1 MREVLSEVLAVM
13 KGNKM
18 RIALTGFSI
27 AWGIFIFIV
36 LISAGRGLING
47 MKLNFRA
54 YNVGIVTL
62 YPHETSQPFEGRSKG
77 RTIRLYEEDAAA
89 LDNLFGDTVVQVIPV
104 VSHAVQAR
112 RGKEYTNTVVDGYT
126 PGYAVASNTYILEGR
141 DINDLDIRMQRK
153 VCVIP
158 NGLRNALFSDDTRS
172 AVGNVLQI
180 DGINFQ
186 IVGIYEPLLQSN
198 PTRTIVAPLS
208 TVKEI
213 WCPEGELSRI
223 SIQTNHLTTAELNK
237 QFNAH
242 IIACLGA
249 RKGFAPTD
257 KHAIKILNY
266 YELPVLVNNIMM
278 ALSIFVLVV
287 GLATLLSG
295 ITGVSNIMHIAIRE
309 RTQELGIR
317 RAIGAKPRQIVVLVL
332 AESVIICLLFG
343 YVGMFLGIELMEL
356 VARVITMTGYSEMF
370 NNPTV
375 SLTYVLAVTD
385 IMVVAGLVAG
395 YIPAKQAIRN
405 KTVEAI
411 ASHQTIKVRRG
422 QRLMTAFGVFW
433 GIVILILLIG
443 SGIGLDNGI
452 MDKVKTIPPNEMW
465 IWPTKTSMAYKG
477 FGRDR
482 KWQLNARDEALI
494 RERFG
499 KHVISF
505 SAVNFAGYQNV
516 VQGEQT
522 YQYQVTGVLPG
533 FVNELPQRLTAGRFI
548 NDIDMREKRKICVIG
563 DHVANVLFGDHE
575 EALGQ
580 MLKVNGM
587 PVTVVG
593 VTHCTNH
600 QVRIGID
607 LSESVLIPLPTQQAA
622 YGRGDEIDLCSVI
635 MDETIPLDKEK
646 ERVLAIVKENHA
658 IHPDDHLAMTVS
670 VVSDQAKM
678 FDNLFIGTR
687 ILIWIVGLGT
697 LIAGLIGIS
706 NIMLVTVRERT
717 QEIGIRRA
725 IGAKPFDVFKGIMQ
739 ETLMLTLIAGLVG
752 LCTAVWL
759 LDALAGLLPQG
770 DDAVF
775 TRPTIPFWTAIGALF
790 ILVAGGLLAGWIPA
804 QRAVAIKPIDALRE
818 E

>member
-1 MREVLSEVLAVM
+1 
-13 KGNKM
+13 
-18 RIALTGFSI
+18 
-27 AWGIFIFIV
+27 
-36 LISAGRGLING
+36 
-47 MKLNFRA
+47 
-54 YNVGIVTL
+54 
-62 YPHETSQPFEGRSKG
+62 
-77 RTIRLYEEDAAA
+77 
-89 LDNLFGDTVVQVIPV
+89 
-104 VSHAVQAR
+104 
-112 RGKEYTNTVVDGYT
+112 
-126 PGYAVASNTYILEGR
+126 
-141 DINDLDIRMQRK
+141 
-153 VCVIP
+153 
-158 NGLRNALFSDDTRS
+158 
-172 AVGNVLQI
+172 
-180 DGINFQ
+180 
-186 IVGIYEPLLQSN
+186 
-198 PTRTIVAPLS
+198 
-208 TVKEI
+208 
-213 WCPEGELSRI
+213 
-223 SIQTNHLTTAELNK
+223 
-237 QFNAH
+237 
-242 IIACLGA
+242 
-249 RKGFAPTD
+249 
-257 KHAIKILNY
+257 
-266 YELPVLVNNIMM
+266 
-278 ALSIFVLVV
+278 
-287 GLATLLSG
+287 
-295 ITGVSNIMHIAIRE
+295 
-309 RTQELGIR
+309 
-317 RAIGAKPRQIVVLVL
+317 
-332 AESVIICLLFG
+332 
-343 YVGMFLGIELMEL
+343 MFLGIELMEL
-356 VARVITMTGYSEMF
+356 MARVITMTGYSEMF

-375 SLTYVLAVTD
+375 SLTYVLAVTG
-385 IMVVAGLVAG
+385 IMVLAGLVAG

-443 SGIGLDNGI
+443 SGMGLDNGI
-452 MDKVKTIPPNEMW
+452 IDKVKTIPPNEMW

-482 KWQLNARDEALI
+482 KWLLNARDESLI

-522 YQYQVTGVLPG
+522 YQYQVTGVLPE

-548 NDIDMREKRKICVIG
+548 NDIDMREKRKVCVIG
-563 DHVANVLFGDHE
+563 DHVADVLFGGHE

-607 LSESVLIPLPTQQAA
+607 LSESVLMPLPTQQAA

-646 ERVLAIVKENHA
+646 ERVLSIVKENHA
-658 IHPDDHLAMTVS
+658 IHPDDHLAMTVT

-678 FDNLFIGTR
+678 FENLFIGSR
-687 ILIWIVGLGT
+687 ILVWIVGIGT

-725 IGAKPFDVFKGIMQ
+725 IGAKPIDVFKGIMQ
-739 ETLMLTLIAGLVG
+739 ETLMLTLSAGLAG

-759 LDALAGLLPQG
+759 LNALAGLLPQG

-775 TRPTIPFWTAIGALF
+775 ARPTIPFWTAIGALF

>member
-36 LISAGRGLING
+36 LISAGRGLLNG
-47 MKLNFRA
+47 MRLNFRT

-62 YPHETSQPFEGRSKG
+62 YPRETSQPFEGQSKG
-77 RTIRLYEEDAAA
+77 RAIRLYEADAAA
-89 LDNLFGDTVVQVIPV
+89 LDSVFGDTVVQVIPV
-104 VSHAVQAR
+104 VSHTVQAR

-126 PGYAVASNTYILEGR
+126 PGYAVAPNTYIVEGR

-158 NGLRNALFSDDTRS
+158 NSLRNAFFRDDTQS
-172 AVGNVLQI
+172 AVGNRLQL

-186 IVGIYEPLLQSN
+186 IVGIYEPALQSN
-198 PTRTIVAPLS
+198 PTRVIVAPLS
-208 TVKEI
+208 TVKRI
-213 WCPEGELSRI
+213 WCPEGELSRL
-223 SIQTNHLTTAELNK
+223 SLQTDHLTTAALNK
-237 QFNAH
+237 QFNDH
-242 IIACLGA
+242 LLHCLST

-257 KHAIKILNY
+257 KHAIKIKNR
-266 YELPVLVNNIMM
+266 YELPVLVSNTMTAIS
-278 ALSIFVLVV
+278 LFVLIV

-295 ITGVSNIMHIAIRE
+295 ITGVSNIMHIAVRE

-317 RAIGAKPRQIVVLVL
+317 RAMGAKAHQIVVLVL
-332 AESVIICLLFG
+332 VESVIICLLFG

-356 VARVITMTGYSEMF
+356 VAKVVSLTGYSEIF

-375 SLTYVLAVTD
+375 SLTYVLAVTG

-395 YIPAKQAIRN
+395 YVPARQAVSS
-405 KTVEAI
+405 KTVDAI
-411 ASHQTIKVRRG
+411 ASRQTVRVRRG

-433 GIVILILLIG
+433 GIVILILLVG
-443 SGIGLDNGI
+443 SGMGLDNGI
-452 MDKVKTIPPNEMW
+452 IDKVKSVPPNEMW
-465 IWPTKTSMAYKG
+465 IWPTKTSIAYKG

-482 KWQLNARDEALI
+482 KWLLNDRDEALI

-499 KHVISF
+499 SHVVSL

-516 VQGEQT
+516 EQGEQS
-522 YQYQVTGVLPG
+522 YQYMVNGVLPG
-533 FVNELPQRLTAGRFI
+533 FVNELPQRMTAGRFI

-563 DHVANVLFGDHE
+563 DHVADVLFGGHE

-580 MLKVNGM
+580 MLRVNGM
-587 PVTVVG
+587 PLTVVG

-600 QVRIGID
+600 QVNIGID
-607 LSESVLIPLPTQQAA
+607 LSESVLMPLPTQQAA
-622 YGRGDEIDLCSVI
+622 YGRGDDIDLCSVI
-635 MDETIPLDKEK
+635 MDETVRLDSEK
-646 ERVLAIVKENHA
+646 ERVLAVVKENHA
-658 IHPDDHLAMTVS
+658 IHPDDHLSMTVT
-670 VVSDQAKM
+670 VVSDQLKM
-678 FDNLFIGTR
+678 FDNLFIGSR

-717 QEIGIRRA
+717 QEIGILRA
-725 IGAKPFDVFKGIMQ
+725 IGAKPFDIFKGIMQ
-739 ETLMLTLIAGLVG
+739 ETLVLTLSAGLAG

-759 LDALAGLLPQG
+759 LNVLAGLLPQG

-775 TRPTIPFWTAIGALF
+775 TRPVISFWTAIGALF
-790 ILVAGGLLAGWIPA
+790 ILVVGGLMAGWIPA